1 MEDTQHGGG
10 SEVWQQVLEQ
20 LQPKVSRPLFDAWL
34 KQIRPLALLPDRLQ
48 LGVPS
53 DFAKS
58 WLERRA
64 GKLIQST
71 AAQVLARP
79 VHIEFIVSVPQSTSA
94 NGPAASMTTS
104 AITSDL
110 DTFGS
115 TPLNDR
121 YVFENFVVGK
131 SNQFAQAAAV
141 SVARNPGTAYNPLFI
156 YGGVGLGKTHL
167 MQAIGHF
174 VLKQRS
180 TPLRVAYVSGDTFT
194 YHVVTSI
201 REDKFSAFR
210 RQYRS
215 VDLWLVD
222 DIQFIAARERTE
234 EEFFQTFNA
243 LHETNKQIIISSDRP
258 PRELQILNPRLRSR
272 FEWGLIADIKPPDV
286 ETRIAILE
294 RMAQRENVKVDP
306 EVIRYIAQTVVN
318 NIRVLEGA
326 LRKVIFAASLTKQP
340 TTLDFAMEQLRD
352 HSLGFAQRPISIR
365 RIQETVSSHFHI
377 SLEDLVSPRRTR
389 DLVNARQIAM
399 YLAREHVKAS
409 FPEIA
414 KKFGGRDHSTVIHAC
429 TKIRQAIEDNS
440 ELRLTVE
447 ELGRQVQTYA

>member
-1 MEDTQHGGG
+1 MAEAQPAAEV
-10 SEVWQQVLEQ
+10 EVWNQILDQ

-34 KQIRPLALLPDRLQ
+34 KQIRPIAVQTDRVQ

-64 GKLIQST
+64 GKLIQGT
-71 AAQVLARP
+71 ARQVLGRP
-79 VHIEFIVSVPQSTSA
+79 VEIEFLVSASSGSA
-94 NGPAASMTTS
+94 GS
-104 AITSDL
+104 APSLSPGTIPGDL
-110 DTFGS
+110 DTLHS
-115 TPLNDR
+115 TPLNER
-121 YVFENFVVGK
+121 HSFETFVVGK
-131 SNQFAQAAAV
+131 SNQFAHAAAV
-141 SVARNPGTAYNPLFI
+141 SVARNPGTMYNPLFI

-167 MQAIGHF
+167 MQAIGHYL
-174 VLKQRS
+174 LKQRT

-194 YHVVTSI
+194 YHVVSSI
-201 REDKFSAFR
+201 REDKFAAFR
-210 RQYRS
+210 RQYRN
-215 VDLWLVD
+215 VDVWLVD

-243 LHETNKQIIISSDRP
+243 LHETNKQIIISSDHP

-294 RMAQRENVKVDP
+294 RMAQRENVKIDP
-306 EVIRYIAQTVVN
+306 EIVRYIAQTVVN

-326 LRKVIFAASLTKQP
+326 LRKVIFAASLIKAP
-340 TTLDFAMEQLRD
+340 LTLDFAMEQLRD
-352 HSLGFAQRPISIR
+352 HSLGYAQRPISIR
-365 RIQETVSSHFHI
+365 RIQDAVSTHFHI

-389 DLVNARQIAM
+389 ELVMARQIAM
-399 YLAREHVKAS
+399 FLAREHVKAS

-429 TKIRQAIEDNS
+429 TKIRNAIEDS
-440 ELRLTVE
+440 AELRATVE
-447 ELGRQVQTYA
+447 ELGRQVLAYA